1 MFNTVYIICTV
12 FLLLLL
18 LFICSI
24 NIKGLSK
31 STDIQSLAGFLVSQ
45 TPLIS
50 SKRLP
55 EIEQLL
61 MYMLNRKL
69 NKPGFQGINII
80 NIIITT
86 RASMSH
92 VSDWILYF

>member
-1 MFNTVYIICTV
+1 MFI
-12 FLLLLL
+12 F
-18 LFICSI
+18 SI

-45 TPLIS
+45 TQLIS

-69 NKPGFQGINII
+69 NKPGFQGFSITTTTTTTTT
-80 NIIITT
+80 IIIIIIIIVIT
-86 RASMSH
+86 RSMET
-92 VSDWILYF
+92 LMG

>member
-1 MFNTVYIICTV
+1 MFNTYTLLVL

-61 MYMLNRKL
+61 KYMLNRKL
-69 NKPGFQGINII
+69 NKPGFQGMNIS
-80 NIIITT
+80 NIIIT
-86 RASMSH
+86 
-92 VSDWILYF
+92 YY